1 MGAEAS
7 CGGGGCCGDPKMK
20 EAQIHVFLLN
30 IKLRI
35 Q

>member
-20 EAQIHVFLLN
+20 EAQIHNPVD
-30 IKLRI
+30 
-35 Q
+35 